1 MSGALAR
8 LIDRIRALFRS
19 SELDADFAQELN
31 AHVEMLTDDNV
42 GRGMSRD
49 EARRAALVSLGGR
62 TSLQQQHR
70 EARGLQAVEA
80 VVQDIRFACRL
91 IAKDRWFSAAAVT
104 AIALGIGANAVGFTI
119 VNASFLRGFTFD
131 QPDRLYT
138 VSWRT
143 TSDRRT
149 ALSQVDLE
157 DWRSQSHSFSGLAGY
172 SFGAI
177 NISDDVAL
185 PEQTQGSR
193 VTANHFSVLHQQ
205 PLIGR
210 DFQPGEDQRG
220 AEPVVIIGY
229 DLWKN
234 RFSLD
239 PGVLGR
245 TLRVNGTPAT
255 IVGVMP
261 ARMKFP
267 ENSEMWVPLVPSNAQ
282 LKRTQRGIGTFGR
295 LADGASRDTATA
307 ELNGIAQRLIA
318 AYPDESKDLAG
329 ARLETFV
336 ERFLGGAARPMFI
349 TVMGAVIFVLLIAC
363 ANVANLLLSRSIYRA
378 REIAVRFSMG
388 ATRWRIVRQLL
399 VESVV
404 LSSIG
409 GGLGL
414 VLATVGVRAFDAAVQ
429 ATEGVPYWLSF
440 TIDYRV
446 LAYVATICVATGVVF
461 GLAPALHVS
470 KSNNHEVLKEGGRG
484 TVGKRRAQRFSGGMV
499 VAELTLTVV
508 LLCGAGLMIRSFN
521 ALYAVDTGIKVDGL
535 MRMKL
540 QLPPSNYPTA
550 DARYRFFQQLEPR
563 LTALPGVSAAV
574 TTGVPPLDGGERRVE
589 IDDAARSVDPRPVF
603 VSTVIITP
611 QYFDVVGVPVAR
623 GRAFTNDDGAA
634 GVERVIINEQFAAK
648 FFPGEDP
655 IGRRVRF
662 VRRDDDDDSQAPDPG
677 WRTIVGISGR
687 ILQGSPQD
695 AYRNSVVYLP
705 FRQEAPRTSSLL
717 VRSSMPP
724 ATVMAA
730 IRREVQ
736 AVDKD
741 QPVFTIQTVAQILAD
756 ERSVYKI
763 FAVLFAVLAVI
774 GLVLSAVGLY
784 AVMAYAVTQRTQEI
798 GVRMAIGAQRWQ
810 VSWIFLKRGLLQLSV
825 GLILGLPIAIAL
837 SGFARFRLVE
847 VENTD
852 PVTLVGITVVLAAVS
867 LAACLIPVRRAAKVD
882 PVVALRTD

>member
-1 MSGALAR
+1 MAGALAR
-8 LIDRIRALFRS
+8 LIARIRSLFRS

-49 EARRAALVSLGGR
+49 EARRAALVTVGGR

-70 EARGLQAVEA
+70 EVRGVQAIEA
-80 VVQDIRFACRL
+80 IVQDVRFACRL
-91 IAKDRWFSAAAVT
+91 IAKDRWFSAAAVA
-104 AIALGIGANAVGFTI
+104 AIALGIGANTLGFTI
-119 VNASFLRGFTFD
+119 VNAAFLRGFSFD
-131 QPDRLYT
+131 HADRLFA
-138 VSWRT
+138 VSWTT
-143 TSDRRT
+143 TSGRT
-149 ALSQVDLE
+149 GVSRADLDE
-157 DWRSQSHSFSGLAGY
+157 WRSQSHSFSSLDGY

-177 NISDDVAL
+177 NISDDTAL
-185 PEQTQGSR
+185 PEQTQGSW
-193 VTANHFSVLHQQ
+193 VTAGLFGMLRQR

-210 DFQPGEDQRG
+210 DFEPNEDRPG
-220 AEPVVIIGY
+220 AEPAVIIGY
-229 DLWKN
+229 DIWKN
-234 RFSLD
+234 RYNSD

-245 TLRVNGTPAT
+245 TLRVNGQPST

-267 ENSEMWVPLVPSNAQ
+267 ENSEMWVASVPTVAE
-282 LKRTQRGIGTFGR
+282 LKRSARRIGVFGR
-295 LADGASRDTATA
+295 LSDGASRTSATA
-307 ELNGIAQRLIA
+307 EMNGIARQMIA
-318 AYPDESKDLAG
+318 AYPDDSKNLAG
-329 ARLETFV
+329 VRLETLV
-336 ERFLGGAARPMFI
+336 ERFLRGAARPMFL
-349 TVMGAVIFVLLIAC
+349 TVMGAVMFVLLIAC

-388 ATRWRIVRQLL
+388 ATRGRIVRQLL

-409 GGLGL
+409 GVLGL
-414 VLATVGVRAFDAAVQ
+414 AIAASAVRMFDAAVQ
-429 ATEGVPYWLSF
+429 ATDGVPYWLAF

-446 LAYVATICVATGVVF
+446 LGYVATICVATGIVF

-484 TVGKRRAQRFSGGMV
+484 TAGNRRARSFSGVMV

-521 ALYAVDTGIKVDGL
+521 ALYNVDTGIKVDGL

-540 QLPPSNYPTA
+540 QLPPANYPTA

-563 LTALPGVSAAV
+563 LTALPGVTAAV

-589 IDDAARSVDPRPVF
+589 VDGASKSIDAQPVF

-623 GRAFTNDDGAA
+623 GRAFTNDDGAPGA
-634 GVERVIINEQFAAK
+634 ERVIVNELFAAK

-655 IGRRVRF
+655 VGRRIRF
-662 VRRDDDDDSQAPDPG
+662 VRREDDDDSQAPDPG
-677 WRTIVGISGR
+677 WRTIVGLSGR

-736 AVDKD
+736 AVDRD
-741 QPVFTIQTVAQILAD
+741 QPVFSIQTVAQILED

-798 GVRMAIGAQRWQ
+798 GVRMAVGAQQWQ
-810 VSWIFLKRGLLQLSV
+810 VSWIFLKRGLLQLGI
-825 GLILGLPIAIAL
+825 GLILGLPLAIAL
-837 SGFARFRLVE
+837 DGLARFRLVE

-852 PVTLVGITVVLAAVS
+852 PVTLVVITMVLAAVS